1 MQRRVDART
10 LLFEKIRTS
19 PAKFV
24 HVTGVPYFVEREPS
38 VDPLLADHVWI
49 TLEAPP
55 FGRLR
60 AAVNTLSRLNRA
72 AGFDSR
78 VRLGIVRSTWE
89 EKPPPGLVEEQ
100 GQDYALIESVTNVL
114 YEHYESE
121 VLAELMVMRAK
132 QAVRIEVWGELYA
145 RDHLGVH
152 QIHSRR
158 ASCALPLDLKSRD
171 GALKL
176 YYAEE
181 NTAELFLFKFCG
193 QP

>member
-1 MQRRVDART
+1 MQRRADART
-10 LLFEKIRTS
+10 LLFEKIRKS

-24 HVTGVPYFVEREPS
+24 HVTGVPYFVERELAIDPS
-38 VDPLLADHVWI
+38 LADHVWI

-60 AAVNTLSRLNRA
+60 AVVNTFSRLNGA
-72 AGFDSR
+72 AGFDPR
-78 VRLGIVRSTWE
+78 VRVGIVRSTWE
-89 EKPPPGLVEEQ
+89 EKPAPGLVEEQ

-114 YEHYESE
+114 YEHYDSDP
-121 VLAELMVMRAK
+121 LAELMVARA
-132 QAVRIEVWGELYA
+132 QRAVRVEVWGELYA
-145 RDHLGVH
+145 HKHLGIH

-158 ASCALPLDLKSRD
+158 ASCAVPLDIKNRD

-176 YYAEE
+176 YYAAE
-181 NTAELFLFKFCG
+181 NLAELFLFKFCG

>member
-1 MQRRVDART
+1 MQRRTDART

-19 PAKFV
+19 PAKLV
-24 HVTGVPYFVEREPS
+24 HVTGVPYFVERELAI
-38 VDPLLADHVWI
+38 DPALADHVWI

-60 AAVNTLSRLNRA
+60 AVVNTLSRLNRA
-72 AGFDSR
+72 AGFDPR
-78 VRLGIVRSTWE
+78 VRVGIVRSMWD
-89 EKPPPGLVEEQ
+89 EKPPPGLVEVP

-121 VLAELMVMRAK
+121 ALAELMIGRAK
-132 QAVRIEVWGELYA
+132 MAVRVEVWGELYA
-145 RDHLGVH
+145 RDHLGIH
-152 QIHSRR
+152 QVHSRR
-158 ASCALPLDLKSRD
+158 TSCAVPLDLKNRD

-181 NTAELFLFKFCG
+181 NLAELFLFKFCG